1 MRISDWSSDVCSSDL
16 VADAGKPDQHWQ
28 VDPRDHLYIGL
39 AHQRNG
45 EVGRRSAEHVGE
57 QDHTLAAVDP
67 CGGGRYVGP
76 ARLHVVIR
84 ADTDRL
90 HPFLRANNMFHGG
103 DELHRQTSMR
113 HQNQADHRLSAPEE
127 SRGCWPSTMSSRSE
141 EHTSELQSL
150 MRI

>member
-45 EVGRRSAEHVGE
+45 EVGRRSAEHAGE

-76 ARLHVVIR
+76 ARLHVVIW
-84 ADTDRL
+84 AHTDRL
-90 HPFLRANNMFHGG
+90 HPFLTDRKSTRLNSSHSCASRM
-103 DELHRQTSMR
+103 TST
-113 HQNQADHRLSAPEE
+113 ACKKKYP
-127 SRGCWPSTMSSRSE
+127 
-141 EHTSELQSL
+141 
-150 MRI
+150 